1 MADFMLTSSAFENA
15 QAIPERHTCDGDDVA
30 PPLHWSNVP
39 EGTRS
44 LALVVDDPDAP
55 SGIFTHWVA
64 WGLDP
69 AADGLREGERAPNEG
84 RNDFG
89 ATGYRGPCP
98 PPGHGRHRYAF
109 RLFALDAE
117 VGLAAGATK
126 AELEQ
131 ALAGHVLTTAE
142 LVGTYERDAR

>member
-1 MADFMLTSSAFENA
+1 MAEFALESSAFENA
-15 QAIPERHTCDGDDVA
+15 QAIPSRHSCEGEDVS
-30 PPLHWSNVP
+30 PPLRWSNVP

-55 SGIFTHWVA
+55 GGVFTHWLA

-69 AADGLREGERAPNEG
+69 AAEELGEGDSAPNEG

-89 ATGYRGPCP
+89 TSGYRGPCP
-98 PPGHGRHRYAF
+98 PPGHGRHRYVF
-109 RLFALDAE
+109 RLYALDAE
-117 VGLAAGATK
+117 PELSAGTGK

-131 ALAGHVLTTAE
+131 AIEGHVLTIAE
-142 LVGTYERDAR
+142 LVGTYER

>member
-1 MADFMLTSSAFENA
+1 MDAFSLESSAFDNA
-15 QAIPERHTCDGDDVA
+15 RAIPSRQSCEGEDVS
-30 PPLHWSNVP
+30 PPLRWMNVP

-55 SGIFTHWVA
+55 GGVFTHWLA

-69 AADGLREGERAPNEG
+69 AAGGLGEGEPAPAEG

-89 ATGYRGPCP
+89 TTGYRGPCP
-98 PPGHGRHRYAF
+98 PPGHGRHRYVF
-109 RLFALDAE
+109 RLYALDVDLE
-117 VGLAAGATK
+117 LGAGAAK

-131 ALAGHVLTTAE
+131 AIEGHVLTTAE
-142 LVGTYERDAR
+142 LVGTYER

>member
-1 MADFMLTSSAFENA
+1 MAEFALESSAFENA
-15 QAIPERHTCDGDDVA
+15 QAIPSRHSCEGEDVS
-30 PPLHWSNVP
+30 PPLRWSNVP

-55 SGIFTHWVA
+55 GGVFTHWLA

-69 AADGLREGERAPNEG
+69 AAEELGERDSAPNEG

-89 ATGYRGPCP
+89 TSGYRGPCP
-98 PPGHGRHRYAF
+98 PPGHGRHRYVF
-109 RLFALDAE
+109 RLYALDAE
-117 VGLAAGATK
+117 QELSAGAAK

-131 ALAGHVLTTAE
+131 AIEGHVLTIAE
-142 LVGTYERDAR
+142 LVGTYER